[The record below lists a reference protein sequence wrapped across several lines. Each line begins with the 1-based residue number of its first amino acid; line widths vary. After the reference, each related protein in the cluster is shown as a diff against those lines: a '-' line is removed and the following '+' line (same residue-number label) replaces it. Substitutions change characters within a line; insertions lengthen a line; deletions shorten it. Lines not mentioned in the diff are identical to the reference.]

1 MSCFAHSSRR
11 PTGKLFAALVL
22 VALGALS
29 SAVNAGD
36 EDYPA
41 MLRYL
46 GRASAAEAGQ
56 QASAG
61 SFIGDIAASVPDGAP
76 DGRIARKAS
85 GSAADLRP
93 RGDRT
98 LASLGPDTL
107 PGGRIHSGAETTN
120 RVLSL
125 SVSELPR

>member
-29 SAVNAGD
+29 STVNAGD
-36 EDYPA
+36 EDYAA

-46 GRASAAEAGQ
+46 GRASAVQTRQ
-56 QASAG
+56 QTSAG
-61 SFIGDIAASVPDGAP
+61 SFIGDNAASVPDGRP
-76 DGRIARKAS
+76 DGRVLSKAS
-85 GSAADLRP
+85 GSAADLRLQ
-93 RGDRT
+93 GDRT
-98 LASLGPDTL
+98 LASIGRYTL
-107 PGGRIHSGAETTN
+107 PGGHIRSGAETTN